1 MHTDSM
7 SSPNLHAAISLAL
20 TDTQRESYAGGFLYV
35 IKSLSRLSVIPVIIP
50 SSESEDSEQEKS
62 GRLQLQGGSVII
74 SVSVCVCALSVLP
87 ELSR

>member
-1 MHTDSM
+1 MHRDSM
-7 SSPNLHAAISLAL
+7 SSPNLHAAISLTL

-74 SVSVCVCALSVLP
+74 SVSVCLHIRCVT
-87 ELSR
+87 